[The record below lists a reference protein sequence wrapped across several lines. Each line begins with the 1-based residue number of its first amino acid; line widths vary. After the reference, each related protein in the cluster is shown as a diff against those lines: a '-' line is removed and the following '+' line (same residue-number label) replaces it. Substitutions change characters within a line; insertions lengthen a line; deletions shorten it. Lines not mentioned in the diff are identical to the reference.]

1 MNLVTLLALF
11 ALTLTDPSGDAIG
24 DGELTPPTSPV
35 YANVAMFDLQ
45 GVTLDVNDAGEATLQ
60 VTMGALGASVPG
72 GGRED
77 AAASEADE
85 DVAAAQAD
93 TVDEALRLEEAGQF
107 DVSGMLAVIDVYLD
121 SGEGGADQTLSGP
134 NMLLPSGSGW
144 QHAVRISAEGAWGV
158 TYAGAV
164 PEQADPGPE
173 EAEAQDGAVPTTD
186 PTEAAEDGAVTTEG
200 AGEVALES
208 EVPADLTEAVGEVP
222 QVLSYVPLNI
232 VRSGN
237 VLSMALPWTFDPE
250 GQVDVFAMTGV
261 HDPFSPDG
269 WRPISASPSPWA
281 FSGGQQVTP
290 VIDLLAQDQETQA
303 AALRRGVLP
312 APERAEGGGLPFSPW
327 LWVMAGGVALAL
339 VGLVLRGRVP
349 APVTQPEVAEGAE
362 GATEVGSEADTG
374 AARDP
379 VAAADEAPADQGP
392 VEAGESG
399 GTGDTGDTGHTGE
412 PGDTGDDLD
421 VASTLL
427 AFDTDEGQ
435 VAPDPRAE
443 APEDVPD
450 ESPEELPDAAPEEVP
465 GETPEEDAAEP
476 SIEPPTEPAASADEV
491 GEAGEVD
498 DGALVVDDSDPE
510 PSSGSEAAAAPSG
523 ASPSEGVRTP
533 RSAFST
539 AVDHSFLVGEGSE
552 DDGLFGDVAEDG
564 ESFWHPASRSK
575 KAGARAPAASAPPA
589 SEDEKEPPAE

>member
-173 EAEAQDGAVPTTD
+173 EAEAQDGAAPTTD

-349 APVTQPEVAEGAE
+349 APVTQPEVAEGA
-362 GATEVGSEADTG
+362 AD
-374 AARDP
+374 R
-379 VAAADEAPADQGP
+379 GP
-392 VEAGESG
+392 VDAGGSG
-399 GTGDTGDTGHTGE
+399 GSGDTGDTDECGDNS
-412 PGDTGDDLD
+412 DTGDDLD

-435 VAPDPRAE
+435 VVPDPRAE